1 MPRTK
6 LGAAEY
12 AISDFQREIRVKMAY
27 YDLDQKNLARKAG
40 IDPCTLS
47 RRLKDPKKITL
58 AELESLHRVLHLDL
72 AMILPMFGAARKDLK
87 A

>member
-12 AISDFQREIRVKMAY
+12 AAADFQREIRVKMAY

-40 IDPCTLS
+40 IDPSTLS

-72 AMILPMFGAARKDLK
+72 AMILPMFGAQKKDLK
-87 A
+87 T